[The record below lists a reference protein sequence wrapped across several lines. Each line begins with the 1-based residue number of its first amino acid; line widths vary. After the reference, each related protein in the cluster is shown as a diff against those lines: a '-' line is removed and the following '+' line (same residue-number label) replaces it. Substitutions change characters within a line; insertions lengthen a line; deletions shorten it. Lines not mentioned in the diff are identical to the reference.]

1 MLDDRDLN
9 DVERFVDWW
18 CIFLLSGGEL
28 RVKEMDE
35 ELWFHEAENLFS
47 KAAYNV
53 CISIFR

>member
-1 MLDDRDLN
+1 VLDDRDLN

-35 ELWFHEAENLFS
+35 ELWFHEAENLF
-47 KAAYNV
+47 
-53 CISIFR
+53 